1 MRFAG
6 VGSPRGGGWANLLK
20 ASVGGPSR
28 LPGVGEA
35 AGQQVPTTED
45 EQGPAGYPRLAE
57 IADSFFRAPVRDL
70 VPYEPGKPVEEVQR
84 ELGLE
89 RVVKLASNEGPL
101 GPFPAALEAIARCA
115 PELNRYPDGGA
126 YRLRAALADLHDVR
140 FDEVAV
146 GAGSDGLV
154 DGLSQAVLDPGDEIV
169 CGWPSFPSYVI
180 DAKKLGATPTTVP
193 LKDKR
198 YDLEAMLEA
207 ITSRTKL
214 VYVCHPN
221 NPTGTM
227 STRAELDAYFE
238 RVPEH
243 VLTVLDQAYLEYID
257 DPDYPDGIAEY
268 LKAGR
273 KVVVLRTFSKIFGL
287 AGLRVGYALAAPG
300 VVTALGKVRRAFDIT
315 TPAQEAAL
323 ASLNDPQEIE
333 RRRLENARRRPE
345 VERILR
351 EHGLAPAGPAV
362 ANFLYCEVGEDSR
375 PLFERLLREGVIV
388 RPTHGFGGPEAI
400 RVTVGTAEEN
410 AFLAEAL
417 DRILRPAVHA

>member
-1 MRFAG
+1 M
-6 VGSPRGGGWANLLK
+6 NLLQ
-20 ASVGGPSR
+20 APDRGPSR
-28 LPGVGEA
+28 LPGVAEPA
-35 AGQQVPTTED
+35 EDSLTTEKKD
-45 EQGPAGYPRLAE
+45 QHSGGLAK
-57 IADSFFRAPVRDL
+57 IADSFFRPPVRDL

-89 RVVKLASNEGPL
+89 RVVKLASNEGPF

-126 YRLRAALADLHDVR
+126 FRLRTALAELHDLR
-140 FDEVAV
+140 FEEVAV

-154 DGLSQAVLDPGDEIV
+154 DGLSQAILDPGDEIV

-180 DAKKLGATPTTVP
+180 DARKVGATPTTVP
-193 LKDKR
+193 LTEHR

-207 ITSRTKL
+207 ITPRTKL

-227 STRAELDAYFE
+227 NTRAELDAYFDK
-238 RVPEH
+238 VPEH
-243 VLTVLDQAYLEYID
+243 VLTVLDQAYREYID

-287 AGLRVGYALAAPG
+287 AGLRVGYALAAPA

-323 ASLNDPQEIE
+323 ASLNDPDEIQ
-333 RRRLENARRRPE
+333 RRRRENALQRPE
-345 VERILR
+345 VERILS
-351 EHGLAPAGPAV
+351 EHGLASVGPAV
-362 ANFLYCEVGEDSR
+362 ANFVYCELGKDSR
-375 PLFERLLREGVIV
+375 PLFEQLLREGVIV
-388 RPTHGFGGPEAI
+388 RPTHGFGGPNAV
-400 RVTVGTAEEN
+400 RVTVGTVAEN
-410 AFLAEAL
+410 AFFAEAL
-417 DRILRPAVHA
+417 DRILRPAVRA